1 MAARARHSG
10 FSLVEAML
18 AVTLF
23 AVAFLLLVGAF
34 PRAAEVLLQ
43 AQGYMV
49 ASHLAEQEMARLS
62 AQPFSEIASGTS
74 SVAMSSA
81 QRGTPRL
88 VTYTIQTVVTPL
100 PRDLKKV
107 QVVVSWS
114 TGRGTRHA
122 DLQGTL
128 AEVR

>member
-1 MAARARHSG
+1 MAAARPRG
-10 FSLVEAML
+10 FSLAEAMV
-18 AVTLF
+18 AVALF

-43 AQGYMV
+43 ARGYMV

-62 AQPFSEIASGTS
+62 ALPFSEIASGTS

-81 QRGTPRL
+81 QRGTPQL
-88 VTYTIQTVVTPL
+88 VTYTVQTVVTPL
-100 PRDLKKV
+100 PLDLKKV

-114 TGRGTRHA
+114 TGGGTRHA